1 MCGGS
6 GKEGLT
12 QHIEEYTSDRV
23 AHLVFFRRCAPVHLK
38 KIRDLKFSDLRG
50 GKNHKRYDFMID

>member
-12 QHIEEYTSDRV
+12 QHIEEYASDRV
-23 AHLVFFRRCAPVHLK
+23 AHLVFFRRCAPGRVK
-38 KIRDLKFSDLRG
+38 KIRDLLFSDLRS
-50 GKNHKRYDFMID
+50 GKFAMDMIIKQ